1 MLFRLCIL
9 ITYDFIADPASISY
23 VDVEEKSATEVI
35 VTWDG
40 AECVDYYVIECGAYR
55 NTTTSERLVIKPG
68 NNCFSCV
75 VSGIN
80 FLGQNFTSLSTDFC
94 FTSINN

>member
-1 MLFRLCIL
+1 M
-9 ITYDFIADPASISY
+9 
-23 VDVEEKSATEVI
+23 EEISATEVI
-35 VTWDG
+35 ITWDG
-40 AECVDYYVIECGAYR
+40 AECVDYYVIECGVYR

-80 FLGQNFTSLSTDFC
+80 FFGQNFTFMRTEFFC
-94 FTSINN
+94 LRGMNN